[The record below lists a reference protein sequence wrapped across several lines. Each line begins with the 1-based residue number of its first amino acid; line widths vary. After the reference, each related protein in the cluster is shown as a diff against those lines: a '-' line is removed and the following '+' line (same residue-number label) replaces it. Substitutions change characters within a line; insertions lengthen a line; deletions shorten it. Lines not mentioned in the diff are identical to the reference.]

1 MFAWGGSRVRVT
13 KEVPGLG
20 AFPVGAGGGD
30 DVEGGGVGGGTEVC
44 DVGMRGEGPLASD
57 FTQDQKSPPL
67 RHLWYVFDTK
77 PIVFVGW

>member
-30 DVEGGGVGGGTEVC
+30 DVEGGGVGGGAEVC
-44 DVGMRGEGPLASD
+44 DVGLRSVLERGQGLAGSLAKKEVAEDRAEVAVGSD
-57 FTQDQKSPPL
+57 GD
-67 RHLWYVFDTK
+67 WEE
-77 PIVFVGW
+77 